1 MFPSLGFTTNPLLMI
16 IMYERVL
23 TLQLSKSVT
32 TVRFTDDIQ
41 IGIVAKRFDKKNIY
55 HQTRKSSSGR
65 IMLHEFTNSVCL

>member
-32 TVRFTDDIQ
+32 TARFTDDIQ

-55 HQTRKSSSGR
+55 HQTR
-65 IMLHEFTNSVCL
+65 